1 MARTDLQPFINNAQR
16 VLGLAVDAEGAGG
29 VGGCGADHEFVVS
42 VGLTGSRPGTVVAR
56 FPRSTAHRAASL
68 FAGREIAPV
77 DDESIADALAEILDI
92 IAGRTV
98 GSTHARSCPLVTI
111 RRGVDG
117 EQVPDQPED
126 RVECFCAAGAFT
138 MGFRTATHEVGR
150 ITPGAGI
157 AARAA

>member
-16 VLGLAVDAEGAGG
+16 VLGLAVDAEGSRSVTGG
-29 VGGCGADHEFVVS
+29 DDHEFVVS

-68 FAGREIAPV
+68 FAGREIAPI
-77 DDESIADALAEILDI
+77 DDASIADALAEILDI

-98 GSTHARSCPLVTI
+98 GAAHARSCPLVTV

-117 EQVPDQPED
+117 AQVPDMAED
-126 RVECFCAAGAFT
+126 RAECFCAAGAFSL
-138 MGFRTATHEVGR
+138 GFRTATHEVGR
-150 ITPGAGI
+150 ITPGVGI
-157 AARAA
+157 GARAA

>member
-16 VLGLAVDAEGAGG
+16 VLGLAVDAAGSGA
-29 VGGCGADHEFVVS
+29 VGGSDHEFVVS
-42 VGLTGSRPGTVVAR
+42 VGLTGPRPGTVIAR

-98 GSTHARSCPLVTI
+98 GAAHARSCPLVTI

-117 EQVPDQPED
+117 EQVPGQAED
-126 RVECFCAAGAFT
+126 RAECFCAAGGFT
-138 MGFRTATHEVGR
+138 MGFRTAMHEVGR

-157 AARAA
+157 AAQAA